1 MLGGGLT
8 VLKDLPQQILL
19 PFNIFNSGTFSSRF
33 PVSVEFENQEE
44 DLIWHTAASDLTSSV
59 NLWRHSRQDGYQDE
73 FDTEWVETFHRWCK
87 REEVEG
93 SSGGSRKN
101 KQTKLLPLRT
111 KAVECHHPLI
121 LPLTLKLLT
130 K

>member
-44 DLIWHTAASDLTSSV
+44 DLIWHKAASDLTSSV

-73 FDTEWVETFHRWCK
+73 FDSEWVETFHRWCK
-87 REEVEG
+87 REEVEV
-93 SSGGSRKN
+93 SSGGSWKNN
-101 KQTKLLPLRT
+101 KQNFFLQEQKQLNVT
-111 KAVECHHPLI
+111 I
-121 LPLTLKLLT
+121 LSSYH
-130 K
+130 

>member
-1 MLGGGLT
+1 M
-8 VLKDLPQQILL
+8 LKDLPQQILCL

-59 NLWRHSRQDGYQDE
+59 NLWRHSRNDDYQDE

-87 REEVEG
+87 RKEVEG
-93 SSGGSRKN
+93 SSGGSWKN
-101 KQTKLLPLRT
+101 KQTNKTPSS
-111 KAVECHHPLI
+111 KN
-121 LPLTLKLLT
+121 KSS
-130 K
+130 